1 MPAASPD
8 FPFNIFAPLP
18 SHSLET
24 RTGELHHEQSGMVVD
39 RTTFDRLVLEHLDA
53 AHRFAIRLCGD
64 ANDAEDVMQDALLR
78 AHRGWTTFKGESKF
92 KTWLF
97 QVVLN
102 CFRDFVAARRRLATA
117 SEEQVD
123 DATGPSDEAETK
135 ELGELIAREVSKLPA
150 RQREV
155 LVLSAYEQVS
165 NAEVASMLAMS
176 EQNVRT
182 TLHLARQRLKERLS
196 KYIGTSK

>member
-1 MPAASPD
+1 VAAASAD
-8 FPFNIFAPLP
+8 FPFNILIRLP
-18 SHSLET
+18 SQPSET
-24 RTGELHHEQSGMVVD
+24 HRGELQHEQGGMVVD

-53 AHRFAIRLCGD
+53 AHRFAIRLCGN

-78 AHRGWTTFKGESKF
+78 AHRGWTTFRGDARF

-97 QVVLN
+97 QIVLN
-102 CFRDFVAARRRLATA
+102 CFRDHLASRLRLASL

-123 DATGPSDEAETK
+123 DATGPTDEAEAK
-135 ELGELIAREVSKLPA
+135 ELGEVVAREVTKLPP

-155 LVLSAYEQVS
+155 LVLSAYERLS
-165 NAEVASMLAMS
+165 NGEIALMLAMN

>member
-1 MPAASPD
+1 VTD
-8 FPFNIFAPLP
+8 
-18 SHSLET
+18 
-24 RTGELHHEQSGMVVD
+24 Q
-39 RTTFDRLVLEHLDA
+39 
-53 AHRFAIRLCGD
+53 
-64 ANDAEDVMQDALLR
+64 
-78 AHRGWTTFKGESKF
+78 
-92 KTWLF
+92 
-97 QVVLN
+97 
-102 CFRDFVAARRRLATA
+102 
-117 SEEQVD
+117 QVD